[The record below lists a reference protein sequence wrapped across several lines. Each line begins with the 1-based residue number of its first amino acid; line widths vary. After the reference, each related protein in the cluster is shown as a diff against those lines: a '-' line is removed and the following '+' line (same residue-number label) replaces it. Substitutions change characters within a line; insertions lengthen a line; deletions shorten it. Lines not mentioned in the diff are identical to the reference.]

1 MNNISRAKEAESEYR
16 RGLLLEY
23 QGNLIQ
29 AIGCYRRALRIFP
42 DLDERSMVLNLTEKQ
57 RYRRDLYYFN
67 INSEDELVD
76 SIYESTS
83 SSILDERNQFSES
96 ITNTNNRSN
105 IQVSLQHFFLV
116 RKNFLN
122 SMKSDSMLNIIQ
134 LLDIDKWDRMD
145 ISTATKSINCY
156 STYLILNP
164 LIFGEIMLY
173 LDTFSCG
180 ILSTTCKYFNYLVK
194 TSWIWEYKCHCI
206 WGNSI
211 WSSTFI
217 NSSTISKHYYYMLY
231 LNHPRIRYDGIYI
244 SRCSYFRKIP
254 ESGNIHLDDI
264 QRQRYMCD
272 FSIIQVTYYRYL
284 LFIANTNIVLILRS
298 SQNPIDVVKY
308 MKSHKLVSK
317 YLQLVNIKDN
327 LDLQIKLEDND
338 INNLIIGTWS
348 FKSHEICKSE
358 DSSDIIVRY
367 KEYPT
372 IINEVSFKIQG
383 SDTNKSNGYLKYTE
397 FKMTKINGY
406 YSDSTYLCIDNNH
419 FRSFE
424 FYRIRSYRH
433 LY

>member
-1 MNNISRAKEAESEYR
+1 MNNISRAEEAANEYR

-23 QGNLIQ
+23 QGDLIQ

-42 DLDERSMVLNLTEKQ
+42 DLDERNMVLNLTEKQ
-57 RYRRDLYYFN
+57 RYHRDSYYFN
-67 INSEDELVD
+67 IDSEDELVD
-76 SIYESTS
+76 SIYKSAS
-83 SSILDERNQFSES
+83 NNILDEKNQSSKS
-96 ITNTNNRSN
+96 ITDANNKSN

-116 RKNFLN
+116 RKKFLN
-122 SMKSDSMLNIIQ
+122 SMEPKYMSKIIQ
-134 LLDIDKWDRMD
+134 LFDINKWGRMD
-145 ISTATKSINCY
+145 ISTAAKSINCY
-156 STYLILNP
+156 SVYLILNP
-164 LIFGEIMLY
+164 LIFGEVMLY
-173 LDTFSCG
+173 LDAFSCG

-217 NSSTISKHYYYMLY
+217 NSLTVSKHYYYTLY

-244 SRCSYFRKIP
+244 SRCLYFRKIP
-254 ESGNIHLDDI
+254 ESGNIHLDDV
-264 QRQRYMCD
+264 QRQKYMCD
-272 FSIIQVTYYRYL
+272 LSIIQVTYYRYL

-298 SQNPIDVVKY
+298 SQNPIDVVKHL
-308 MKSHKLVSK
+308 KSHKFVSK
-317 YLQLVNIKDN
+317 HLQLVNIKSD
-327 LDLQIKLEDND
+327 LDLQGEFENND
-338 INNLIIGTWS
+338 INGLIIGTWS
-348 FKSHEICKSE
+348 FKPNEICKSE
-358 DSSDIIVRY
+358 NSNCIIVRY

-383 SDTNKSNGYLKYTE
+383 SDTNKLNGYLKYTE
-397 FKMTKINGY
+397 FKMTKINGHR
-406 YSDSTYLCIDNNH
+406 SDSTYLCVDNNH